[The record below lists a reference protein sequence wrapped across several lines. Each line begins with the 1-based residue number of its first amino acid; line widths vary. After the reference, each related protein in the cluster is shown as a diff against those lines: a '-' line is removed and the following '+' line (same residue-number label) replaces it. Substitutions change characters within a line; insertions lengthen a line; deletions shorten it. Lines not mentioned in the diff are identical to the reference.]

1 MAAHTPEPWTVDGTK
16 ALGAYGVWTDY
27 ATHPGHD
34 GAGYGSL
41 ICSFELSSPHISR
54 EQRDAN
60 AQRIC
65 AAVNACQGIPTAAL
79 ESGVVAELLAALEE
93 FVGYYDQAGMPA
105 WLTDAVEDDPPDGFD
120 GDEVHNVRL
129 GRAAL
134 AKTKEPTP

>member
-60 AQRIC
+60 SQRIC

-79 ESGVVAELLAALEE
+79 ESGVVADLLAALEP
-93 FVGYYDQAGMPA
+93 FAADRCPTDCGPPCAFCTA
-105 WLTDAVEDDPPDGFD
+105 W
-120 GDEVHNVRL
+120 
-129 GRAAL
+129 AAL
-134 AKTKEPTP
+134 AKAKEATP